1 VETTGRRASGLRKR
15 EREKSVP
22 EITLTKPTS
31 HRARFT
37 AFAIIGASLFWF
49 GIGLQVLLTGG
60 WHLNA
65 ITSFLIQGVVSVQL
79 SYLLNRYWTW
89 RCTRPVLGSMAQVQ
103 QPEGRSQRAQPRAV
117 HGLAAAGRQLP
128 DRQLRHDPQ
137 PWCAVTRAGICGST
151 AAYAITYA
159 SYLQPTVPADDP
171 AFRAMMTHA
180 TRMATFQGF
189 KETITI
195 WRLRAPTPP
204 ILQRVA
210 REGPRSLLRA
220 SAQTGCSAYGVVHRC
235 PLLGVI
241 N

>member
-1 VETTGRRASGLRKR
+1 MEATGRRASGLRKR

-89 RCTRPVLGSMAQVQ
+89 RAVPVPFWAAW
-103 QPEGRSQRAQPRAV
+103 RRFNSQKV
-117 HGLAAAGRQLP
+117 VLSVLNLVLYMG
-128 DRQLRHDPQ
+128 
-137 PWCAVTRAGICGST
+137 
-151 AAYAITYA
+151 
-159 SYLQPTVPADDP
+159 
-171 AFRAMMTHA
+171 
-180 TRMATFQGF
+180 
-189 KETITI
+189 
-195 WRLRAPTPP
+195 
-204 ILQRVA
+204 
-210 REGPRSLLRA
+210 LLR
-220 SAQTGCSAYGVVHRC
+220 
-235 PLLGVI
+235 LGVNCLI
-241 N
+241 ANFATTRSRGAP